1 MRDIKYNLQ
10 FEKLCSTL
18 QLGKI
23 KGEPKVISGGLLH
36 RMYAV
41 ETMEGKYAVKALN
54 PKIMVRPPAMQHFIN
69 SEKIVKVA
77 ARNISALPAARFNG
91 AFIHEV
97 ENQFYLVFPWVEGKS
112 LKPDEINKIHCEEIG
127 GVLANMHMTDFSELG
142 IINDCSNN
150 EQLIDWN
157 YYLQKGQE
165 SNLEWANS
173 LLEII
178 DKLYFWNTEGNKSE
192 KVLGSNTVISH
203 RDLDPKNVMWKEEKP
218 IVIDWESAGYI
229 NPMEDLVE
237 TALYWSQNE
246 KATIDKERFLAFI
259 DGYKN
264 KKQISQE
271 NWSMVLAKGF
281 LGKLGWLEY
290 NLKRSIGIECTDIEE
305 KRMGTVQVIGTI
317 KNIKGYSAMV
327 PEIENWLNNDID

>member
-1 MRDIKYNLQ
+1 MSDIKYNLQ
-10 FEKLCSTL
+10 FEKLCNTL

-54 PKIMVRPPAMQHFIN
+54 PEIMVRPPAMQHFIN
-69 SEKIVKVA
+69 SEEIVKMA
-77 ARNISALPAARFNG
+77 ARNIAALPAARFNG
-91 AFIHEV
+91 AFIHQI

-112 LKPDEINKIHCEEIG
+112 LKSDEINKMHCKEIG
-127 GVLANMHMTDFSELG
+127 DIVADIHSTDFSELG
-142 IINDCSNN
+142 LINDWSGN
-150 EQLIDWN
+150 EQITDWN

-165 SNLEWANS
+165 NNLEWAN
-173 LLEII
+173 LFHDII
-178 DKLYFWNTEGNKSE
+178 DNLYFWNTEGNKSA
-192 KVLGSNTVISH
+192 KVLGSNMVISH
-203 RDLDPKNVMWKEEKP
+203 RDLDPKNVMWNEEKP

-237 TALYWSQNE
+237 TALYWSENE
-246 KATIDKERFLAFI
+246 KGTIDKERFMAFI
-259 DGYKN
+259 AGYKN

-271 NWSMVLAKGF
+271 NWRMVLSNGF

-290 NLKRSIGIECTDIEE
+290 NLKRSLGIECTDIEE
-305 KRMGTVQVIGTI
+305 QRLGTAQVIKTI
-317 KNIKGYSAMV
+317 KNIKGYSSMI
-327 PEIENWLNNDID
+327 PEIEKWLINDID